1 MENKSF
7 WLLIGSNLLSI
18 ILVACGILLAF
29 KQIHGWGWLIFAA
42 LLVYASPNKII
53 YGKTKKNKDNGKSKE
68 TN

>member
-7 WLLIGSNLLSI
+7 WLLIGLNLLSI

-29 KQIHGWGWLIFAA
+29 KQIHGWGWIIFAA
-42 LLVYASPNKII
+42 LVVYVSPNKII
-53 YGKTKKNKDNGKSKE
+53 YGKKKKKNNEKTKE